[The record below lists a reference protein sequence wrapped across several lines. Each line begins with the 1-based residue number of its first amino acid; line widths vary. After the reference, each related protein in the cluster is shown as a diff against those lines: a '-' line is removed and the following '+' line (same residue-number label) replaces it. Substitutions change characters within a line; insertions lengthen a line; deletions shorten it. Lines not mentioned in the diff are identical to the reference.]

1 MAYYKKPAAP
11 SSRYEET
18 FKMRLPKFLSRA
30 TVADEL
36 GISIKTVDRWI
47 ERGLIPAKRP
57 PGTRRVMIPENALA
71 ELLSQAKWD
80 VR

>member
-1 MAYYKKPAAP
+1 
-11 SSRYEET
+11 
-18 FKMRLPKFLSRA
+18 MRLPKFLSRA